1 VEILMLAV
9 LLQPLCRLLAW
20 LGWLRLV
27 RHVHDTSGAD
37 AVRHVLP
44 AAAAFRWIFP
54 LALRKLR

>member
-1 VEILMLAV
+1 VDLLILAV

-20 LGWLRLV
+20 LGWLQFV

-44 AAAAFRWIFP
+44 AASAFRSILP
-54 LALRKLR
+54 LALRMRR